1 MKPIAPILLT
11 ALILPSCSATKM
23 PGDPTDTCNSKESCV
38 VTVLVRGCSWEA
50 IEVRP
55 EELYVKR
62 GYKGEVTWKL
72 TAPPGWEFAKNGIEF
87 KNAASREEFAESKHG
102 AREFWWFDK
111 NAKRGRHHYNVNV
124 IHPNGKVC
132 TRDPTV
138 MNDGDGP

>member
-11 ALILPSCSATKM
+11 ALVLPGCASM
-23 PGDPTDTCNSKESCV
+23 PKGDPTDTCTSKETCV
-38 VTVLVRGCSWEA
+38 VTVMVRGCSWQS

-55 EELYVKR
+55 EELWVRK
-62 GYKGEVTWKL
+62 GYKGEVSWKL
-72 TAPPGWEFAKNGIEF
+72 VAPPGWEFADDGIAF
-87 KNAASREEFAESKHG
+87 KETSSREEFTESKKG

-111 NAKRGRHHYNVNV
+111 NSKKGRHYYN
-124 IHPNGKVC
+124 IHLISPDKRRC